1 MLGMMK
7 RGIFFSF
14 LVLSFLFSGGKYF
27 STGQLVCLISEKLTR
42 EETGKDEKVLHL
54 VHMVMYL
61 F

>member
-1 MLGMMK
+1 M
-7 RGIFFSF
+7 
-14 LVLSFLFSGGKYF
+14 
-27 STGQLVCLISEKLTR
+27 CLISEKLTR